1 MANERALYRKQLGS
15 DDLTGTPTD
24 RVRLL
29 THVYSEW
36 LDSKDEEI
44 ADMPTKAEVYGGVA
58 TLLGL
63 MESEAWGKCACQ
75 EADASFVE
83 AYTQALADVA
93 YNIIEREMLWHL
105 ADDPRVDVVQKASQ

>member
-1 MANERALYRKQLGS
+1 
-15 DDLTGTPTD
+15 
-24 RVRLL
+24 
-29 THVYSEW
+29 
-36 LDSKDEEI
+36 
-44 ADMPTKAEVYGGVA
+44 
-58 TLLGL
+58 
-63 MESEAWGKCACQ
+63 MEAEAWGKCACQ